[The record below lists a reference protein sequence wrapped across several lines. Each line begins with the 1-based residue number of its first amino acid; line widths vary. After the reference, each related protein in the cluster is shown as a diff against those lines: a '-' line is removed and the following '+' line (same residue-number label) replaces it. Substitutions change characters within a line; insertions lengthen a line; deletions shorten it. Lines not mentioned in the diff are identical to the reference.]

1 MLDNTI
7 SSILAQ
13 AEHIR
18 RYTDLLGVLNAEMH
32 SQPVVETFSKYL
44 GKKVRV
50 KFLNLHDNTESALE
64 GRLIGANTYTI
75 EIKSQHPSMTSE
87 IYIDRLTDF
96 EVLDK

>member
-32 SQPVVETFSKYL
+32 SQPVVETFSRYL
-44 GKKVRV
+44 GKKC
-50 KFLNLHDNTESALE
+50 
-64 GRLIGANTYTI
+64 
-75 EIKSQHPSMTSE
+75 PC
-87 IYIDRLTDF
+87 
-96 EVLDK
+96 EVP